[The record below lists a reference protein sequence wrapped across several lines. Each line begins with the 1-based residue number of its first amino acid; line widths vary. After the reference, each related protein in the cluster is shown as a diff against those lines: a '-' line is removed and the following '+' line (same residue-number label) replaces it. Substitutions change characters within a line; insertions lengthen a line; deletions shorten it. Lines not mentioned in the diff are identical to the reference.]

1 MTNSSNEIDSLF
13 YQMIEKGLVSTSHHW
28 IEIAVE
34 QKNPRLTLDLAF
46 STLLHYDRLDRKLLG
61 KSQLN

>member
-1 MTNSSNEIDSLF
+1 MTNNGNEIDSLF

-34 QKNPRLTLDLAF
+34 QRNPRLTLDLAF
-46 STLLHYDRLDRKLLG
+46 STLLLYDRLDKKLLSN
-61 KSQLN
+61 SQLN